1 MHTNI
6 SKVGK
11 DVKKLIDDRGLKY
24 TFIAKKAGISV
35 SYLSQILNG
44 KRTNYSL
51 KILSNI
57 LYIIGYE
64 AEIKILI
71 EAKKNDWRI
80 YVSEWE
86 LSK

>member
-71 EAKKNDWRI
+71 EAKKND
-80 YVSEWE
+80 
-86 LSK
+86 